1 MVIAE
6 PARPHLHLAAR
17 RSLGGSGAGRR
28 RSTPP
33 RRRRQRYPVLARRLA
48 AQDAPPGAP
57 VEVIQTGAAPLRSIA
72 SPACDQHE
80 DRVVA
85 DTRGIANVA
94 AVEQPLNVV
103 RRDRLRDTGVV
114 TLRRRDI
121 PRSRP
126 GAPRSTTISASP
138 RRSAS
143 FHANSFSKSPHSP
156 TDAKAPGPEIR
167 RLNRRLDCPVASC
180 SRVTGPVPDPGFI
193 GVG

>member
-1 MVIAE
+1 VVIAE
-6 PARPHLHLAAR
+6 PARPHLHLADR
-17 RSLGGSGAGRR
+17 RSLGGSGARR

-48 AQDAPPGAP
+48 AQDTPPGAP

-80 DRVVA
+80 DRVLA
-85 DTRGIANVA
+85 DTRGLADVE
-94 AVEQPLNVV
+94 AVEQPLHVV

-114 TLRRRDI
+114 TLGRRVI
-121 PRSRP
+121 PRSGP
-126 GAPRSTTISASP
+126 GAPCSTPISASP

-143 FHANSFSKSPHSP
+143 FHANASWKSPHSP

-167 RLNRRLDCPVASC
+167 RLNRRLDCPVASRC
-180 SRVTGPVPDPGFI
+180 RVTGPVPDPGLI